1 MKEIPYATVRQL
13 AYKIKGTGKPAPR
26 FAFFL
31 GAGASRQ
38 SGIITAGEMVRS
50 FKEQI
55 IAECC
60 PEDLKT
66 QAEKEKWLQD
76 QDWYKHR
83 GSEYSKLFEKYE
95 PKEIGRQR
103 YIEAIIE
110 GRTPSFGYVV
120 LANLMASN
128 YVHTVITTNFD
139 DLMYSACTGYT
150 DIRPI
155 VYAYGV
161 LASEMRITAP
171 RPKILKVHGDFLYST
186 LKNIDRETA
195 AQDPNMAR
203 QVAQVL
209 GEYGLIVVGY
219 SGGDDSVMQILSQ
232 ISEKND
238 LYWCF
243 HRGTKPNDSVKKLL
257 KGKGGF
263 LIEIPGFDEM
273 MDEIRGIVG
282 FSVPALIGSIHGRQN
297 QLMEQVKSSPK
308 YYTTILPELVEGLK
322 GQLRQQEDQLRKI
335 QALDY
340 FVRAYRA
347 YENGE
352 FEQAERLYASVVEV
366 DPGDFKAHK
375 SLGIVYLHREKYEEA
390 VAAVKQAIALSPEDA
405 SVHNTLGWAYILKG
419 DLEEA
424 ERELQEAMRLKGDYY
439 HAVFNLGL
447 VHALQGRA
455 DESRALWKKGLELCP
470 VDDRL
475 NRALYAFAVGETE
488 QGLAK
493 MRRIVQ
499 QEKPALGQLH
509 WALADAEVLARSPKP
524 PSGIDEVVKLLRTAV
539 SGKG

>member
-488 QGLAK
+488 QGC
-493 MRRIVQ
+493 
-499 QEKPALGQLH
+499 E
-509 WALADAEVLARSPKP
+509 DAEDCAAREACVGTIAWGFGRRGGACPES
-524 PSGIDEVVKLLRTAV
+524 EAAQWN
-539 SGKG
+539 